1 MILQQIKTGQRF
13 ECVEPVVEDVNLHL
27 CSMPAPAVSSRG
39 VGTKCGRSSAFDASS
54 LKEESRDKPLICA
67 ISHSDGSGSPSE
79 IAPIT
84 KQLKTCAEVSMNP
97 VEAPP
102 PVKGARSNASF

>member
-1 MILQQIKTGQRF
+1 MRTGLRPSSTPRGLTTVCLATQITGVDLPSWITTRSPGLS
-13 ECVEPVVEDVNLHL
+13 V
-27 CSMPAPAVSSRG
+27 SMAR
-39 VGTKCGRSSAFDASS
+39 
-54 LKEESRDKPLICA
+54 
-67 ISHSDGSGSPSE
+67 SPSGVK
-79 IAPIT
+79 IVVPVA